1 MRAGLHG
8 ARANHNA
15 GSPMRCPLRE
25 ILWGMIAML
34 AWIAATNAAPPRPAL
49 PPFRLTLND
58 PVRSAC
64 LPNGLLTTVR
74 ERPGAGVVHLGLVL
88 DVGRSDDPAG
98 LPGLARAAAHVW
110 ADARPVGVRRGAQL
124 ADLGEW
130 QFTVGTDV
138 TTITIAT
145 PRALLDQALAGLASA
160 FNDPMPAGSNPQLP
174 ETLADLETGWRIA
187 ADWGGDR
194 GVEYLFPA
202 LFGAMHPYALVDESS
217 PPDYMRVHRTALASF
232 YAEQWRPEN
241 ASLHVFGDVGLDEVA
256 AAVHATT
263 PATGEARHC
272 PSFAP
277 TDEPPPSVPPRVAPV
292 VRNARADKR
301 RLDLA
306 WTLPAGLGRQDFLP
320 ELLAD
325 VVSAHSRGVN
335 CQSEE
340 LREATVLWCSVD
352 LKPTDVPREVADR
365 VLQHIAGLGTPVVLP
380 ADSLRLHLRRWMDG
394 PLRGGGDEYVLQH
407 QHRND
412 GADAWADARV
422 TVDRARAESV
432 GEFLGAWLTRQRAVV
447 GIVEVGPMPPLA
459 VAGPPRVSPVV
470 SAVPV
475 STAATRLQPTTIEPS
490 RTAQRTLPSGALL
503 VAVQVPGAETVTV
516 QVLARGAHT
525 AGSRPKQ
532 ATAVD
537 WTDGWRILNDGS
549 AIQEQL
555 TESLVGRTSSRGEL
569 GWSDGWTGPVQRFD
583 PMVWMAWKRMEGV
596 FRQGLAPTVL
606 ARTYGAALRERRD
619 DPHEAVVPVA
629 VEALVED
636 NPWIASSVA
645 SFRSVLPLSSKDWR
659 AVSEGLRQPDNTTIL
674 VVAGLEPEAALDRV
688 AGMFASWPVRK
699 AALPPR
705 AWAALPDVS
714 PGMHATILD
723 RGRAGTAFL
732 GLACRMEQGAT
743 DTLIEAFEG
752 GAAGDWVAEAAG
764 LPDPPTVSV
773 LASPLHQGILF
784 LGDTSAASDGGA
796 AAQGLSRWLDIL
808 ASIADDELVRAA
820 AARAIVH
827 DMLARSSVERASA
840 LFRDVLLQPGGLAVL
855 EAKEASLRSATA
867 EDVRAWLAPCRVRRE
882 LAIAGGDEGVEPA
895 LVQLGFDVTRRSFSE
910 WLDAHAPAAM
920 D

>member
-1 MRAGLHG
+1 MRG
-8 ARANHNA
+8 
-15 GSPMRCPLRE
+15 PLRE

-34 AWIAATNAAPPRPAL
+34 SWIAVTNAAPQRPAL

-58 PVRSAC
+58 SVRSDC
-64 LPNGLLTTVR
+64 LPNGLLATVR
-74 ERPGAGVVHLGLVL
+74 KQPGGAVVHLGLVL
-88 DVGRSDDPAG
+88 DVGRSDDPAD
-98 LPGLARAAAHVW
+98 LPGLAKAAAHVW
-110 ADARPVGVRRGAQL
+110 ADARPAGVRRGAEL

-145 PRALLDQALAGLASA
+145 PRVLLDQALAGLASA
-160 FNDPMPAGSNPQLP
+160 FNDPMPAGSSARLP
-174 ETLADLETGWRIA
+174 ETLADLEARWRIA

-202 LFGAMHPYALVDESS
+202 LFGPMHPYALVDEPS
-217 PPDYMRVHRTALASF
+217 PPDYMRIHPAALASF
-232 YAEQWRPEN
+232 YAEQWRPQN

-256 AAVHATT
+256 AVVNAAT
-263 PATGEARHC
+263 PATGGARDC

-277 TDEPPPSVPPRVAPV
+277 TDEPPPSVLPRVAPV
-292 VRNARADKR
+292 VRNARADQR

-325 VVSAHSRGVN
+325 VVSAHSRGVT

-340 LREATVLWCSVD
+340 LREATVLWCSVE
-352 LKPTDVPREVADR
+352 LEPTDVPKEVADR
-365 VLQHIAGLGTPVVLP
+365 VLQHIARLGTPVVLP
-380 ADSLRLHLRRWMDG
+380 ADSLRVHLRRWMDG
-394 PLRGGGDEYVLQH
+394 PLRGGGDEYVLRH

-422 TVDRARAESV
+422 TMDRARAESV
-432 GEFLGAWLTRQRAVV
+432 GEFLGAWLTRHRAVV
-447 GIVEVGPMPPLA
+447 GVVEAGPMPPFA
-459 VAGPPRVSPVV
+459 VGGPVSPVV
-470 SAVPV
+470 TAAPV
-475 STAATRLQPTTIEPS
+475 SMGAARLLPTTTEPI
-490 RTAQRTLPSGALL
+490 RTAQRTLPNGARL
-503 VAVQVPGAETVTV
+503 VAVQVPGAQTVTV

-537 WTDGWRILNDGS
+537 WTDWWRILNDGS
-549 AIQEQL
+549 AIEDQL
-555 TESLVGRTSSRGEL
+555 TESLVSRTSSRGEL

-596 FRQGLAPTVL
+596 YRLGLAPTVL
-606 ARTYGAALRERRD
+606 ARRYGAALRKRRD

-629 VEALVED
+629 VEALVEE

-645 SFRSVLPLSSKDWR
+645 SFRSALPLSSKDWR

-699 AALPPR
+699 ATLPPR

-723 RGRAGTAFL
+723 RGVAGTALL
-732 GLACRMEQGAT
+732 GLACRMGQGAP

-752 GAAGDWVAEAAG
+752 GAAGDWLAEAAG
-764 LPDPPTVSV
+764 LPDSPTVSV

-784 LGDTSAASDGGA
+784 LGDTAVASDGGA
-796 AAQGLSRWLDIL
+796 AAQGISRWLDL
-808 ASIADDELVRAA
+808 LVSIADDEVVRAA
-820 AARAIVH
+820 AGRAIVQG
-827 DMLARSSVERASA
+827 MLARSSVERASS

-855 EAKEASLRSATA
+855 EAEEASLRSTTA
-867 EDVRAWLAPCRVRRE
+867 GDVRASLAPCGVRRE

-910 WLDAHAPAAM
+910 WLDAHAPAAE